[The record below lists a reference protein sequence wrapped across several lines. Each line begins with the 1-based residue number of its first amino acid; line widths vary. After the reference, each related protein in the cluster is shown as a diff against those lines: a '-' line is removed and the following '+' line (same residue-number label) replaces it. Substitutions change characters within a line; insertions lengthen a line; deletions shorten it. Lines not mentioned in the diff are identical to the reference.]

1 MDIDSVIAA
10 VAGVLGGGAVKA
22 AIDHWGVV
30 RAKRVDAEA
39 LERQKRLDLQ
49 KLETAAEIKG
59 EDTSRTFL
67 HGLVTDERRAQR
79 DCLAR
84 VAAVE
89 QQLFEAAE
97 THARERR
104 QYQATI
110 DRLGRENALLR
121 SALLAHLAGNSAEA
135 RRLLQLITPPPEPA
149 HEPMGVIRGS
159 AAFLREI
166 KEVDGRKEEERKR

>member
-1 MDIDSVIAA
+1 MDVESVIAA

-30 RAKRVDAEA
+30 RAKRVDADA
-39 LERQKRLDLQ
+39 IERQKRLDLQ

-89 QQLFEAAE
+89 QQLFEVTE

-110 DRLGRENALLR
+110 DRMGRENALLR
-121 SALLAHLAGNSAEA
+121 QALLAHLAGNSVEA
-135 RRLLQLITPPPEPA
+135 RRLLQLVIPPPEPA
-149 HEPMGVIRGS
+149 HEPLGVIRGS
-159 AAFLREI
+159 DAFLRAV
-166 KEVDGRKEEERKR
+166 KEVDGREEKKR